1 MSSRRSSS
9 KSPRRSRTPR
19 ASSRSP
25 RRSRS
30 PRASTRG
37 SMRSSDYVTPDEE
50 VEKTNGTINSLV
62 TTIQKIQYKTE
73 KLHKTLRKNYIS
85 PIFNFINDSI
95 LDDDVFNLDVIV
107 TEAEWERAKKMV
119 INGIEKNTNVDINIF
134 SIPIQRQIV
143 SLQNRISVIKDGI
156 TRPIVR
162 LNDDI
167 NNSISLPQ
175 RYVYDI
181 PIYIVIE
188 IGSNI
193 HASVIILYKKKVY
206 TFGYGYSFTDKDKMG
221 LHKGGGAI
229 YTQDYLFQPEIER
242 FRYRVID
249 IGELNHHHTSKI
261 NSILSEVR
269 FINSKFVNINPT
281 TTYNTTNTLSGDNI
295 PRYSTLSN
303 RITNT
308 WNCSSFVRNIFGDR
322 ITCGAIVDSPTLCH
336 RKKAP
341 YYMTKSHIDTLSEI
355 YLNGNYQNMKN
366 FLASLE

>member
-19 ASSRSP
+19 AS
-25 RRSRS
+25 
-30 PRASTRG
+30 TRG
-37 SMRSSDYVTPDEE
+37 SRSSRGSIRSSDYYTPDEE

-73 KLHKTLRKNYIS
+73 KLHKTLRKNYVY

-107 TEAEWERAKKMV
+107 TDAEWERAKKMV

-143 SLQNRISVIKDGI
+143 SLQNKISVIKDGI

-188 IGSNI
+188 IGNNI

-206 TFGYGYSFTDKDKMG
+206 TLDMVILLQIKIKWDCIKEM
-221 LHKGGGAI
+221 
-229 YTQDYLFQPEIER
+229 ER
-242 FRYRVID
+242 FI
-249 IGELNHHHTSKI
+249 HKI
-261 NSILSEVR
+261 
-269 FINSKFVNINPT
+269 
-281 TTYNTTNTLSGDNI
+281 
-295 PRYSTLSN
+295 
-303 RITNT
+303 
-308 WNCSSFVRNIFGDR
+308 
-322 ITCGAIVDSPTLCH
+322 
-336 RKKAP
+336 
-341 YYMTKSHIDTLSEI
+341 I
-355 YLNGNYQNMKN
+355 YFNQK
-366 FLASLE
+366 